1 LKVHL
6 PENPEIPVL
15 EVPVQK
21 QENPKQEE
29 EEEEAKTGQ
38 PQEMNPPPPPA
49 LTLLN
54 FESLNF

>member
-1 LKVHL
+1 L
-6 PENPEIPVL
+6 PEIPEIPVL
-15 EVPVQK
+15 EVPVQE
-21 QENPKQEE
+21 QENPKQE

-38 PQEMNPPPPPA
+38 PQEMNPPLPPA

>member
-15 EVPVQK
+15 EVPVQE
-21 QENPKQEE
+21 QENRKQE
-29 EEEEAKTGQ
+29 EEEEAKTGPQ
-38 PQEMNPPPPPA
+38 QEMNPPPPPA